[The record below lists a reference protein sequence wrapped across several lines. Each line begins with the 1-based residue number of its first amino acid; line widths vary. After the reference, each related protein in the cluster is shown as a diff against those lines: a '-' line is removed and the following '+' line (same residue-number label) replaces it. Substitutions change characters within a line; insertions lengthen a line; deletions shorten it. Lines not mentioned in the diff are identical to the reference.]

1 MTATDRGFVVF
12 GDVIR
17 SRDAPARS
25 TDWLRTLSAELDR
38 RIPASGRLARFGFT
52 QGDEL
57 QGLLR
62 LSADP
67 LAVFLLAALHP
78 EGRPMRWVVVGGP
91 VEPGRGPATQRTGP
105 AFLAARELLESD
117 GVRRDLLRV
126 QVGSEPADSLLA
138 ELAPLLGDLV
148 SELTTRQRAMARLMI
163 LDGRRQT
170 DVAER
175 LRVSRA
181 TVSVMAERARIRRI
195 TGLIAALRRIIADGV
210 AGGAG

>member
-12 GDVIR
+12 GDVVR

-25 TDWLRTLSAELDR
+25 TDWLRTLTAELDR
-38 RIPASGRLARFGFT
+38 RIPASERLARFGFT

-62 LSADP
+62 PSADP
-67 LAVFLLAALHP
+67 LTVFLLAALHP
-78 EGRPMRWVVVGGP
+78 EARPMRWVAVAGS
-91 VEPGRGPATQRTGP
+91 VEPGRGPATQRAGP
-105 AFLAARELLESD
+105 AFLTARELLESD

-126 QVGSEPADSLLA
+126 QVGAEPADGLLA

-148 SELTTRQRAMARLMI
+148 SDLTVRQRAMARLMI
-163 LDGRRQT
+163 LDGRRQAE
-170 DVAER
+170 VAEH

-181 TVSVMAERARIRRI
+181 TISVMAERARIRRI
-195 TGLIAALRRIIADGV
+195 NGLIGALRWIIAEGV